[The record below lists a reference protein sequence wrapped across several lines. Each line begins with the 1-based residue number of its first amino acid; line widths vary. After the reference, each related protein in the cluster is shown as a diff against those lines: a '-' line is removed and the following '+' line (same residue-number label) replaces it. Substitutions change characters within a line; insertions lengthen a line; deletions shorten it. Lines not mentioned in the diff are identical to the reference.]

1 MIVHTLGQAVQ
12 KLFHR
17 KIECVKMPV
26 ESVLTTDLF
35 EKIKSY
41 YNKREAYRLSVQK
54 NTGGFLII
62 FAELA
67 DSNAESD

>member
-1 MIVHTLGQAVQ
+1 
-12 KLFHR
+12 
-17 KIECVKMPV
+17 MPV

-54 NTGGFLII
+54 STGGFLII